1 MSMFRRIMLG
11 GGIHMVPDTQKL
23 YYKSSIK
30 LTPRD
35 NPFNSPIM
43 DHIWNHITGDGVII
57 CINDITIINDSAFI
71 GERLMTNIIIPNSL
85 TSIDAAAFRSCE
97 DLQNITFPN
106 NVISIGNGAFAQC
119 ISMEY
124 YDFSS
129 HETIP
134 ILGNDRVFSDI
145 PSTCKI
151 IVPDSLYD
159 EWIVAEHWTEYTSN
173 IIKKSDWDNLQTT

>member
-11 GGIHMVPDTQKL
+11 GGIHMMPDTQKL
-23 YYKSSIK
+23 YYKSSSK
-30 LTPRD
+30 LTPKD

-57 CINDITIINDSAFI
+57 CINDITIINDDAFI
-71 GERLMTNIIIPNSL
+71 REISMTNIIIPNSI
-85 TSIDAAAFRSCE
+85 TSIGGGAFLRCNH
-97 DLQNITFPN
+97 LQNITFPN
-106 NVISIGNGAFAQC
+106 NVISIGGGAFAEC

-134 ILGNDRVFSDI
+134 ILGNDMVFSDI

-159 EWIVAEHWTEYTSN
+159 EWIVAENWSTYADN
-173 IIKKSDWDNLQTT
+173 IIKKSDRDNSQTA